1 MKRRTTLGK
10 NSQTKKSNALPKFGP
25 KKCPIYLRPHD
36 LVLLQPVSKASK
48 ICCQTVFSAVEPRVI
63 FSTNE
68 LLSVTGKVVLLALQ
82 KSNVI
87 YQFACHGDS
96 RDIGRT
102 SQWLQNRIKPHVP
115 KSIRSCF
122 SSQKRLF
129 PARRCKSSTQTNT
142 QSSAFH
148 LAIGLHHLQNPV
160 CAQHYDDSR
169 FAILAQDR
177 PPLHLS
183 ALQVTF
189 IKTSNRSLLTKRIC
203 VQLNDCV
210 LMTLFHWSLYGQSR
224 LGFFL

>member
-1 MKRRTTLGK
+1 MKVAKRADRWKEERPWARIAKLKRAMLCLNSDRK
-10 NSQTKKSNALPKFGP
+10 NAPS
-25 KKCPIYLRPHD
+25 IYVHMIWFYFN
-36 LVLLQPVSKASK
+36 PVSKASK

-63 FSTNE
+63 FCINE
-68 LLSVTGKVVLLALQ
+68 LLSVTDKVVLPASQ

-129 PARRCKSSTQTNT
+129 PARRCKSSTQTNI
-142 QSSAFH
+142 QSSAFY

-160 CAQHYDDSR
+160 CAQQYDDSR
-169 FAILAQDR
+169 FAILAQGR
-177 PPLHLS
+177 PPLHQS

-189 IKTSNRSLLTKRIC
+189 IKTSNRSLLTNRIC

-210 LMTLFHWSLYGQSR
+210 
-224 LGFFL
+224 